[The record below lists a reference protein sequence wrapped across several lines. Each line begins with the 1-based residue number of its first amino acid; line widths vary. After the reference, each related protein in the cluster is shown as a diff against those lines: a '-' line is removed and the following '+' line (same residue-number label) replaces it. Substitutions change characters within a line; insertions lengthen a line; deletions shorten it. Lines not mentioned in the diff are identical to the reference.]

1 MNTSLQEKWMRVSAN
16 CDRLQLNGHLT
27 WPVFFVIDGDDDLL
41 VANMNHSVG
50 FGEFSE
56 EETDSS
62 EEEEDS
68 EEDEEEEEDDEGSH
82 EEEEHTDED
91 DEQVRETAR
100 RLGNTIV

>member
-1 MNTSLQEKWMRVSAN
+1 MRVSVN
-16 CDRLQLNGHLT
+16 CDRVYRLNGHLT
-27 WPVFFVIDGDDDLL
+27 WPVFVIDGDDDLL
-41 VANMNHSVG
+41 VANTNHSVG

-82 EEEEHTDED
+82 EEEEHADED

-100 RLGNTIV
+100 RLGNTII